1 MLLLKDNKSLLLLL
15 LFQDE
20 DLVCFVPGECD
31 LSSSIVLKFTDTAD
45 AEACL
50 LECQGGSREKIDI

>member
-1 MLLLKDNKSLLLLL
+1 MLLLKDNKIFLLII
-15 LFQDE
+15 FQDE
-20 DLVCFVPGECD
+20 DLVCYVPGECD
-31 LSSSIVLKFTDTAD
+31 LSSSIGLKLTDT